1 MKHEFKNDIIVSNNL
16 KVRRLVK
23 NSAKNIERKL
33 SGIKVNSFKCV
44 DSTNNVAK
52 TLAENGCEEGELVIA
67 ERQTAGKGRLGRSF
81 LSQKGGIYLSLVLK
95 PTIPPQDTLFITTA
109 AAVAVC
115 RAIESVSGKK
125 CDIKWVNDVYISG
138 KKVCGILTEGAF
150 NADGSLKYA
159 ILGVGIN
166 LFCPKHNFPENLPL
180 ADSVFHKKDGKIF
193 KNRIKK
199 QVIAEF
205 VNVFMSFY
213 KDLQQKDFMAE
224 YQMRSLLTGKEIT
237 YEKDGEKFAATV
249 IGIDNDA
256 HLVIER
262 DGKRE
267 FLSQGEIQI
276 VGMEQLS
283 V

>member
-1 MKHEFKNDIIVSNNL
+1 M
-16 KVRRLVK
+16 K

-67 ERQTAGKGRLGRSF
+67 ERQTAGRGRLGRSF

-95 PTIPPQDTLFITTA
+95 PKISPQDTLFITTA

-115 RAIESVSGKK
+115 HAIEAVSGKK
-125 CDIKWVNDVYISG
+125 CEIKWVNDVYISG

-159 ILGVGIN
+159 VLGVGVN
-166 LFCPKHNFPENLPL
+166 LFEPKGGFPANLPL
-180 ADSVFHKKDGKIF
+180 AGAIFDKKDKIF
-193 KNRIKK
+193 RKKSIKE
-199 QVIAEF
+199 QFLAEF
-205 VNVFMSFY
+205 ANCFFSFY
-213 KDLQQKDFMAE
+213 HNLEQKDFMSE
-224 YQMRSLLTGKEIT
+224 YQSRSFLTGKEIT
-237 YEKDGEKFAATV
+237 YEKGKEKFTATV
-249 IGIDNDA
+249 IGIDDDA

-267 FLSQGEIQI
+267 FLSHGEIQI